1 MSARKEAKEERG
13 APPAPQSSPQ
23 AAVTPVKSRSA
34 KAGRNLPAAIGVG
47 VGFGVLLVLG
57 LIYQPIFVAVAA
69 AAAGLGAW
77 EIGHVLNTRR
87 GYGIPEYLLG
97 GLSGA
102 LWRCLTCS
110 VLPVWAS
117 PWR

>member
-1 MSARKEAKEERG
+1 MSARKEAKEEKG
-13 APPAPQSSPQ
+13 AQPAPHQSPQ

-57 LIYQPIFVAVAA
+57 LIYQPIFVAIAA
-69 AAAGLGAW
+69 AAAGLGA
-77 EIGHVLNTRR
+77 GRLARAHTAAATASRNTCWVACPAR
-87 GYGIPEYLLG
+87 
-97 GLSGA
+97 
-102 LWRCLTCS
+102 LWRCPTCS
-110 VLPVWAS
+110 VLPVWAL